1 MKMDKYVNI
10 NVNTAG
16 IKDIDRDG
24 GVSADELAKM
34 ATFGYAAE
42 QCEIVE
48 NDKENSHE
56 RV

>member
-1 MKMDKYVNI
+1 MDKYMSTNI
-10 NVNTAG
+10 STAG

-24 GVSADELAKM
+24 GVSVEEIGKM

-42 QCEIVE
+42 QCGIVE
-48 NDKENSHE
+48 SDKENRHE

>member
-1 MKMDKYVNI
+1 MDKYMSV

-24 GVSADELAKM
+24 GVSVEELGKM
-34 ATFGYAAE
+34 ATFEHTVSY
-42 QCEIVE
+42 QCGMVKGKDESE
-48 NDKENSHE
+48 NE

>member
-1 MKMDKYVNI
+1 MDKYMSI

-48 NDKENSHE
+48 SDKENSYE

>member
-1 MKMDKYVNI
+1 MDKYVSI

-24 GVSADELAKM
+24 GASVEELGKM

-48 NDKENSHE
+48 IDKENSHE

>member
-1 MKMDKYVNI
+1 MDKCMSI

-24 GVSADELAKM
+24 GVSVEELGKM

-48 NDKENSHE
+48 IDKENRHE